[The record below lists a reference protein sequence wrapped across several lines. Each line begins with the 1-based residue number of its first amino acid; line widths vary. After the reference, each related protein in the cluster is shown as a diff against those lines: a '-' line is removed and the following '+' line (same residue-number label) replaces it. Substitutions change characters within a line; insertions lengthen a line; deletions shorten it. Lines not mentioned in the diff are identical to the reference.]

1 MADIGISNGL
11 LIVLIIRSVF
21 WLLLGN
27 KQNMIQQLSIADIRN
42 ISSVSIKPSPSVNVL
57 YGLNGSGKTSV
68 LEAIHILGVARSFR
82 TSRIKP
88 VINCDTAA
96 CTVFARIGVT
106 SGSIPVGVSRNL
118 RDEALQIRV
127 SGESLKSTSELAR
140 LLPLQVINPDAF
152 RLLEGSPK
160 MRRKFIDWGVFY
172 MGHHDFFPL
181 WKRMKK
187 ALKQRNSLLRH
198 GRIDCSELTSWN
210 IEFEKAANA
219 IDVLRRD
226 YVQRLT
232 PVFNNVLSELTKLEN
247 LTLQYYRGWDKEQSL
262 NEVLVSGLVRDA
274 QSGYTY
280 SGPQR
285 ADLRIR
291 NGLVSAVDT
300 LSRGQIKLVVCALK
314 LAQGFLYKEL
324 SGKQCVFLV
333 DDLPSELD
341 IPHRLAL
348 CQLFQKMNCQTFITC
363 IEKDALENCWL
374 PETEVKMFHVKHGK
388 ITLDDSPG
396 QQSICRDESLEIEHE

>member
-1 MADIGISNGL
+1 
-11 LIVLIIRSVF
+11 
-21 WLLLGN
+21 
-27 KQNMIQQLSIADIRN
+27 MIQQLSITDIRN
-42 ISSVSIKPSPSVNVL
+42 LSSVSIKPSLSVNVL

-88 VINCDTAA
+88 VINRDAEV
-96 CTVFARIGVT
+96 CTVFGRLGVA

-118 RDEALQIRV
+118 RDETLQIRV
-127 SGESLKSTSELAR
+127 SGENLKSTSELAR
-140 LLPLQVINPDAF
+140 LLPLQVINPDTF

-160 MRRKFIDWGVFY
+160 LRRNFIDWGVFHVK
-172 MGHHDFFPL
+172 HHDFFPL
-181 WKRMKK
+181 WKRMQK

-198 GRIDCSELTSWN
+198 GRINGSELTSWN

-219 IDVLRRD
+219 IDVLRSD
-226 YVQRLT
+226 YIQRLT
-232 PVFNNVLSELTKLEN
+232 PVFNEVLSELTDLEN
-247 LTLQYYRGWDKEQSL
+247 LTLQYYRGWDKERSL
-262 NEVLVSGLVRDA
+262 NEVLASGLARDA
-274 QSGYTY
+274 QSGYTH

-291 NGLVSAVDT
+291 VGKVSAVDI
-300 LSRGQIKLVVCALK
+300 LSRGQMKLVVCALK

-363 IEKDALENCWL
+363 VEKEALENCWL
-374 PETEVKMFHVKHGK
+374 PETEVKMFHVKHGQ
-388 ITLDDSPG
+388 ITLDDNPG
-396 QQSICRDESLEIEHE
+396 QQSIRRAESLEIEHE

>member
-1 MADIGISNGL
+1 
-11 LIVLIIRSVF
+11 
-21 WLLLGN
+21 
-27 KQNMIQQLSIADIRN
+27 MIQQLSITDIRN
-42 ISSVSIKPSPSVNVL
+42 LSSVSIKPSLSVNVL

-88 VINCDTAA
+88 VINRDAEV
-96 CTVFARIGVT
+96 CTVFGRLGVA

-118 RDEALQIRV
+118 RDETLQIRV
-127 SGESLKSTSELAR
+127 SGENLKSTSELAR
-140 LLPLQVINPDAF
+140 LLPLQVINPDTF
-152 RLLEGSPK
+152 RLLEGSPRL
-160 MRRKFIDWGVFY
+160 RRNFIDWGVFHVK
-172 MGHHDFFPL
+172 HHDFFPL
-181 WKRMKK
+181 WKRMQK

-198 GRIDCSELTSWN
+198 GRINGSELTSWN

-219 IDVLRRD
+219 IDVLRSD
-226 YVQRLT
+226 YIQRLT
-232 PVFNNVLSELTKLEN
+232 PVFNEVLSELTDIEN
-247 LTLQYYRGWDKEQSL
+247 LTLQYYRGWDKERSL
-262 NEVLVSGLVRDA
+262 NEVLASGLARDA
-274 QSGYTY
+274 QSGYTH

-291 NGLVSAVDT
+291 VGKVSAVDI
-300 LSRGQIKLVVCALK
+300 LSRGQMKLVVCALK

-363 IEKDALENCWL
+363 VEKEALENCWL
-374 PETEVKMFHVKHGK
+374 PETEVKMFHVKHGQ
-388 ITLDDSPG
+388 ITLDDNPG
-396 QQSICRDESLEIEHE
+396 QQSIRRAESLEIEHE

>member
-1 MADIGISNGL
+1 
-11 LIVLIIRSVF
+11 
-21 WLLLGN
+21 
-27 KQNMIQQLSIADIRN
+27 MIQQLSITDIRN
-42 ISSVSIKPSPSVNVL
+42 LSSVSIKPSLSVNVL

-88 VINCDTAA
+88 VINRDAEV
-96 CTVFARIGVT
+96 CTVFGRLGVT

-118 RDEALQIRV
+118 RDETLQIRV
-127 SGESLKSTSELAR
+127 SGENLKSTSELAR
-140 LLPLQVINPDAF
+140 LLPLQVINPDTF

-160 MRRKFIDWGVFY
+160 LRRNFIDWGVFHVK
-172 MGHHDFFPL
+172 HHDFFPL
-181 WKRMKK
+181 WKRMQK

-198 GRIDCSELTSWN
+198 GRINGSELASWN
-210 IEFEKAANA
+210 VEFEKAANA
-219 IDVLRRD
+219 IDVLRSD
-226 YVQRLT
+226 YIQRLT
-232 PVFNNVLSELTKLEN
+232 PVFNEVLSELTDLEN
-247 LTLQYYRGWDKEQSL
+247 LTLQYYRGWDKERSL
-262 NEVLVSGLVRDA
+262 NEVLGSGLARDA
-274 QSGYTY
+274 QSGYTH

-291 NGLVSAVDT
+291 VGKVSAVDI
-300 LSRGQIKLVVCALK
+300 LSRGQMKLVVCALK

-363 IEKDALENCWL
+363 VEKEALEDCWL
-374 PETEVKMFHVKHGK
+374 PETEVKMFHVKHGQ
-388 ITLDDSPG
+388 ITLDDNPG
-396 QQSICRDESLEIEHE
+396 QQSIRRAESLEIEHE

>member
-1 MADIGISNGL
+1 
-11 LIVLIIRSVF
+11 
-21 WLLLGN
+21 
-27 KQNMIQQLSIADIRN
+27 MIQQLSITDIRN
-42 ISSVSIKPSPSVNVL
+42 LSSVSIKPSLSVNVL

-88 VINCDTAA
+88 VINRDAEV
-96 CTVFARIGVT
+96 CTVFGRLGVT

-118 RDEALQIRV
+118 RDETLQIRV
-127 SGESLKSTSELAR
+127 SGENLKSTSELAR
-140 LLPLQVINPDAF
+140 LLPLQVINPDTF

-160 MRRKFIDWGVFY
+160 LRRNFIDWGVFHVK
-172 MGHHDFFPL
+172 HHDFFPL
-181 WKRMKK
+181 WKRMQK

-198 GRIDCSELTSWN
+198 GRINGSELTSWN
-210 IEFEKAANA
+210 IEFEKAASA
-219 IDVLRRD
+219 IDVLRSD
-226 YVQRLT
+226 YIQRLT
-232 PVFNNVLSELTKLEN
+232 PVFSEVLSELTDLDN
-247 LTLQYYRGWDKEQSL
+247 LTLQYYRGWDKERSL
-262 NEVLVSGLVRDA
+262 NEVLASGLARDA
-274 QSGYTY
+274 QSGYTH

-291 NGLVSAVDT
+291 VGKVNAVDV
-300 LSRGQIKLVVCALK
+300 LSRGQMKLVVCALK

-363 IEKDALENCWL
+363 VEKEALENCWL
-374 PETEVKMFHVKHGK
+374 PETEVKMFHVKHGQ
-388 ITLDDSPG
+388 ITLDDNPG
-396 QQSICRDESLEIEHE
+396 QQSIRRAESLEIEHE

>member
-1 MADIGISNGL
+1 
-11 LIVLIIRSVF
+11 
-21 WLLLGN
+21 
-27 KQNMIQQLSIADIRN
+27 MIQQLSITDIRN
-42 ISSVSIKPSPSVNVL
+42 LSSVSIKPSLSVNVL

-88 VINCDTAA
+88 VINRDAEVCM
-96 CTVFARIGVT
+96 VFGRLGVA

-118 RDEALQIRV
+118 RDETLQIRV
-127 SGESLKSTSELAR
+127 SGENLKSTSELAR
-140 LLPLQVINPDAF
+140 LLPLQVINPDTF

-160 MRRKFIDWGVFY
+160 LRRNFIDWGVFHVK
-172 MGHHDFFPL
+172 HHDFFPL
-181 WKRMKK
+181 WKRMQK

-198 GRIDCSELTSWN
+198 GRINGSELTSWN
-210 IEFEKAANA
+210 IEFENAANA
-219 IDVLRRD
+219 IDVLRSD
-226 YVQRLT
+226 YIQRLT
-232 PVFNNVLSELTKLEN
+232 PVFNEVLSELTDIEN
-247 LTLQYYRGWDKEQSL
+247 LTLQYYRGWDKERSL
-262 NEVLVSGLVRDA
+262 NEVLASGLARDA
-274 QSGYTY
+274 QSGYTH

-291 NGLVSAVDT
+291 VGKVSAVDI
-300 LSRGQIKLVVCALK
+300 LSRGQMKLVVCALK

-363 IEKDALENCWL
+363 VEKEALENCWL
-374 PETEVKMFHVKHGK
+374 PETEVKMFHVKHGQ
-388 ITLDDSPG
+388 ITLDDNPG
-396 QQSICRDESLEIEHE
+396 QQSIRRAESLEIEHE